1 MQKTSWLWLGM
12 ALAALLALAVTGY
25 WGGLRS
31 ERPLVKVGVLQLTEV
46 DSATFEGFRQGMAE
60 LGYVE
65 GQDVTYFYE
74 GPAMHAERL
83 APMIETLLREQ
94 VDLIFVSSTP
104 ATQAVQQATRTTPV
118 VFAPVND
125 PVKAGV
131 VASLKVPG
139 GNLTGIRLPV
149 GDALRLERLHRVV
162 PAARTIWLPYSASDA
177 SANESLAQAREAAHL
192 LQLELRPLP
201 LHSLVEVD
209 AALAAPPPD
218 IDAIYLPRD
227 SSIESRIA
235 DFVAVAQARRLPLCA
250 PSLTQVEAGALIS
263 YGFVHQ
269 EIGRQAARLAD
280 QVLRGIPPGE
290 LPVETAQNYLAI
302 NLRTARELGVEIPVD
317 MLRQADILLR

>member
-1 MQKTSWLWLGM
+1 MQKVSWLWL
-12 ALAALLALAVTGY
+12 AIVLVVLLALTATGY
-25 WGGLRS
+25 WSAQHS
-31 ERPLVKVGVLQLTEV
+31 ERPPFKVGVLHLTDV
-46 DSATFEGFRQGMAE
+46 DTATFEGLRYGLAE

-65 GQDVTYFYE
+65 GRDITFLYE
-74 GPAMHAERL
+74 GPALHPERL
-83 APMIETLLREQ
+83 APMIATLLRQQ
-94 VDLIFVSSTP
+94 VDLIYVASTP
-104 ATQAVQQATRTTPV
+104 ATQAVKQATRTIPV

-125 PVKAGV
+125 PVKAGI
-131 VASLKVPG
+131 VASLKAPG

-149 GDALRLERLHRVV
+149 GDALRLERLQRAVPSARV
-162 PAARTIWLPYSASDA
+162 IWLPYSANDA
-177 SANESLAQAREAAHL
+177 SANESLAQARDAAGL

-201 LHSLVEVD
+201 LHSPAEID
-209 AALAAPPPD
+209 AALAAVPPD

-227 SSIESRIA
+227 STIESRIA

-263 YGFVHQ
+263 YGFVHR

-302 NLRTARELGVEIPVD
+302 NLHTAREISIEIPVD
-317 MLRQADILLR
+317 MLRQADILVR